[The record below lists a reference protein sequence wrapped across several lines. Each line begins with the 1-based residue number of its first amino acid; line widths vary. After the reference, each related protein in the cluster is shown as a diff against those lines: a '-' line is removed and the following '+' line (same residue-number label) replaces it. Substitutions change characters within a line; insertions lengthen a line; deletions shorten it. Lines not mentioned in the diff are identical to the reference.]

1 MEVEKVEAGIVL
13 VIKVTTTEGIVEV
26 SLVRTLVAAA
36 DSILS
41 SLMVNA
47 TTTGKAS
54 ASWVPTA
61 NIDMSNAHPTR
72 SSMSVYPNG
81 T

>member
-1 MEVEKVEAGIVL
+1 MVAGTVL
-13 VIKVTTTEGIVEV
+13 VIKVTSTEGIVEA
-26 SLVRTLVAAA
+26 LLERALVAAA

-41 SLMVNA
+41 SLMVNV

-61 NIDMSNAHPTR
+61 NIDMSNAHPKR

>member
-1 MEVEKVEAGIVL
+1 MVAGIAL
-13 VIKVTTTEGIVEV
+13 AIRVTTTEGIVVASPERV
-26 SLVRTLVAAA
+26 LVAAA
-36 DSILS
+36 DSTLS

-54 ASWVPTA
+54 ASWVLTA
-61 NIDMSNAHPTR
+61 NIVTSNARPMR
-72 SSMSVYPNG
+72 SSMSVYLNG